1 MQLIPRSS
9 SAIFRPAIL
18 TIFILLVLTGMTGL
32 IYQVAWQ
39 KYLSY
44 LIGSES
50 RSSALVIAVFL
61 CGLASGNAFFGPYSQ
76 RHSDRKRLLN
86 TYALCEA
93 LIGAYAIVFPKI
105 FDIVTPLVWGFTPS
119 NPFLTFFLHLILT
132 VLLVFP
138 PTFLMGSTITL
149 LTKALPETIEATS
162 DFHAKVYGINTA
174 GAFIGVILSSL
185 VIFPL
190 FGLSLSLTLFG
201 IVNLLCAL
209 VLASL
214 PLTGETLE
222 VVDNSSPQK
231 EQLETQHSLSNR
243 ELLGI
248 TFFSGLII
256 IALEVLV
263 IRLFSLSAGP
273 THLSYPLVVG
283 LFILTLARASLG
295 LKEVSLWA
303 LRKTLWPATLF
314 TLLFFYCAPFW
325 PYWIS
330 DIRASLTNIESN
342 YYIYYCAIFLLL
354 LIVISPAIYFLGR
367 LLPLSYALMKK
378 DSGNYASLVGKLYVL
393 NTLGTL
399 VGALIPG
406 HYLLFWLDIPE
417 VFAIFG
423 ALIILYTL
431 RVELLQRNTK
441 SFITAGLGLCLLT
454 PLLFLSLDWNR
465 DAHVSSPYNIT
476 EISSL
481 NFKGLFRKAD
491 LLSDSKTLMLA
502 DGPNTTVAVREMT
515 KDRSRSIIVNGK
527 SDGTTGEPD
536 LSTVTL
542 LSVLPYLH
550 GALNAK
556 SVDAS
561 VIGLGTGISPGILAS
576 FSNIERV
583 ETLEIAPTVVEAG
596 KYFDEFNHNLSKNP
610 KSKIINQDAFSFY
623 GPRQK
628 TFDLIVSEPSNPW
641 LSGVENL
648 FTQTFYRLISKSL
661 KDDGV
666 FTQWIHTYYMNPTIL
681 ASIFENIRSQF
692 KDILIYRTSRGDIAM
707 VCSNSQTPLL
717 KRLESN
723 LKAAPRNEFLMK
735 TLQSIGIEDV
745 RTLPL
750 LLQLGAKEIK
760 LFTLSHETFVHDLHT
775 PNLQHFSSMA
785 FFKRSLVTDLID
797 VMDDDI
803 IRSISTIKEQK
814 QHAFKVALETK
825 TKCHPNQKH
834 VYCEALLNV
843 IPTFRLYQNQQA
855 PPQNR
860 LSAYAKLRRDALI
873 EADQEFLSTLARD
886 LPLGPSYR
894 IIMRDIVVEWVKDG
908 DYQKARELTRWTV
921 ENHGDQLD
929 PNWHQQA
936 LAFIDKKQK
945 EHQGVSQ
952 ILMQE
957 I

>member
-1 MQLIPRSS
+1 MQLMPKSS
-9 SAIFRPAIL
+9 SAVFRPAIF
-18 TIFILLVLTGMTGL
+18 TIFILLILTGMTGL

-61 CGLASGNAFFGPYSQ
+61 CGLAAGNAFFGPYSQ

-93 LIGAYAIVFPKI
+93 LIGAYAIVFPKV
-105 FDIVTPLVWGFTPS
+105 FDIVTPLVWGFTPE
-119 NPFLTFFLHLILT
+119 NPYLTFLLHLGLT
-132 VLLVFP
+132 VFLVFP

-149 LTKALPETIEATS
+149 LTKALPEKIEATS

-174 GAFIGVILSSL
+174 GAFVGVMLSSL

-190 FGLSLSLTLFG
+190 FGLSLSLTIFG

-209 VLASL
+209 ILASL
-214 PLTGETLE
+214 PLVGHTIEEEG
-222 VVDNSSPQK
+222 QK
-231 EQLETQHSLSNR
+231 EIEVQHLLSNT

-263 IRLFSLSAGP
+263 IRLFSLSVGP
-273 THLSYPLVVG
+273 THLSYSLIVG
-283 LFILTLARASLG
+283 LFILTLARASLA
-295 LKEVSLWA
+295 LKEASIWV
-303 LRKTLWPATLF
+303 LRKTLWPAAIF
-314 TLLFFYCAPFW
+314 TLIFFYCAPFL

-342 YYIYYCAIFLLL
+342 YYIYYCVIFLLL

-378 DSGNYASLVGKLYVL
+378 NSGNYASLVGKLYVL

-406 HYLLFWLDIPE
+406 HYLLFWLDIPQ
-417 VFAIFG
+417 VFGIFG
-423 ALIILYTL
+423 AIIIAYTL
-431 RVELLQRNTK
+431 RIELLGKNKKAYIT
-441 SFITAGLGLCLLT
+441 SFISLCLLS

-476 EISSL
+476 EISSI
-481 NFKGLFRKAD
+481 NFKGLFRKVD
-491 LLSDSKTLMLA
+491 LLTDSKTLMLN

-515 KDRSRSIIVNGK
+515 KDGSRSIIVNGK
-527 SDGTTGEPD
+527 SDGTTAEPD

-542 LSVLPYLH
+542 LSLLPYLH
-550 GALNAK
+550 GPIAEK
-556 SVDAS
+556 SIQAS

-576 FSNIERV
+576 LDNVSSV
-583 ETLEIAPTVVEAG
+583 ETLEIAPTVVQAS
-596 KYFDEFNHNLSKNP
+596 KYFDKFNYNLSSNP

-623 GPRQK
+623 GPRHQK
-628 TFDLIVSEPSNPW
+628 FDLIVSEPSNPW

-648 FTQTFYRLISKSL
+648 FTQTFYQLAARSL
-661 KDDGV
+661 KEDGV

-681 ASIFENIRSQF
+681 ASIFENIRLHF
-692 KDILIYRTSRGDIAM
+692 KDSLIYRTSRGDIAI
-707 VCSNSQTPLL
+707 VCSNSKTPLL
-717 KRLESN
+717 KRLEKG
-723 LKAAPRNEFLMK
+723 LELAADNDTLMQNFQK
-735 TLQSIGIEDV
+735 IGIQDV

-750 LLQLGAKEIK
+750 LLQLGPKEIK
-760 LFTLSHETFVHDLHT
+760 LFTLGQETFVHDLHT
-775 PNLQHFSSMA
+775 PNLQHYSSMA
-785 FFKRSLVTDLID
+785 FFKRSLVADIIGL
-797 VMDDDI
+797 VDDDV
-803 IRSISTIKEQK
+803 IRNIRTINRQKERAFKTALTTPTQCSPEQK
-814 QHAFKVALETK
+814 HA
-825 TKCHPNQKH
+825 
-834 VYCEALLNV
+834 YCEELLRL
-843 IPTFRLYQNQQA
+843 IPAFRVYQNDKA
-855 PPQNR
+855 LASNR

-873 EADQEFLSTLARD
+873 PADEKFLSALAQG
-886 LPLGPSYR
+886 LTPGPNYR

-908 DYQKARELTRWTV
+908 NFQKARELAQWTV
-921 ENHGDQLD
+921 EHHGDQLD
-929 PNWHQQA
+929 RNWHQQA
-936 LAFIDKKQK
+936 LAFISKKQN
-945 EHQGVSQ
+945 EIERIGQ
-952 ILMQE
+952 ILMKE